1 MPALTSFTE
10 DEVKNRVLPDCYI
23 YISHLDGI
31 APQYWRLPQYPDE
44 VTDQMQ
50 SNFSEQ
56 NALGRSA
63 PVYTFSNAGPRLIQF
78 NLEFHRDMIDEAN
91 VGYSNVTLKDNE
103 DYSDKLISALQAIAV
118 PKYNLTNKTI
128 EPPLVA
134 IRLGRQVFIK
144 GVVTSGISVTYKKPI
159 LVNEKYAVV
168 GLGFTVAE
176 VDPYDATTV
185 YTNGSFRGLV
195 STMRKGMGMEE
206 DNIGA
211 PLSSS
216 NIARRGPN
224 SQISQRAY

>member
-1 MPALTSFTE
+1 MAVETSFTE
-10 DEVKNRVLPDCYI
+10 NEIKNRILPDCYI

-56 NALGRSA
+56 NALGRTA
-63 PVYTFSNAGPRLIQF
+63 PVYTFSNAGPRTVQF

-91 VGYSNVTLKDNE
+91 TGYSNVTLNDNE
-103 DYSDKLISALQAIAV
+103 DYSDKLISALQAIAL

-159 LVNEKYAVV
+159 LANEKYAVV
-168 GLGFTVAE
+168 GIGFTVAE
-176 VDPYDATTV
+176 VDPYDASTV

-195 STMRKGMGMEE
+195 SSMRSGMGMGME
-206 DNIGA
+206 DA
-211 PLSSS
+211 
-216 NIARRGPN
+216 
-224 SQISQRAY
+224 